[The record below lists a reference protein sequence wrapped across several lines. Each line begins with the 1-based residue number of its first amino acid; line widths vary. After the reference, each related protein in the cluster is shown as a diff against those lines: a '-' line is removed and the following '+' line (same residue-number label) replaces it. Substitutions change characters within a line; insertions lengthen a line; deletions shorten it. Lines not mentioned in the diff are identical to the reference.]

1 MMCLA
6 VPTKIISIDGQM
18 AEVDIGGVGAR
29 ISIALTPTV
38 KVGDY
43 VLVHTGFAIEVLD
56 EAEALETLQM
66 LREMQDSAQQASGC
80 STAGQR

>member
-1 MMCLA
+1 MCLA
-6 VPTKIISIDGQM
+6 VPTRITRINGQL

-29 ISIALTPTV
+29 ISIALTPSA

-56 EAEALETLQM
+56 EAEALES
-66 LREMQDSAQQASGC
+66 LRLLNELDGAAQQGTGC
-80 STAGQR
+80 ATTEPR

>member
-1 MMCLA
+1 MCLA
-6 VPTKIISIDGQM
+6 VPTKITNLHGQM

-29 ISIALTPTV
+29 ISIALTPSA

-56 EAEALETLQM
+56 EAEALETLQLLQELENSASQVPHCSAEG
-66 LREMQDSAQQASGC
+66 LR
-80 STAGQR
+80 

>member
-1 MMCLA
+1 MCLA
-6 VPTKIISIDGQM
+6 VPTRVISINGQL

-29 ISIALTPTV
+29 VSIALTPSV

-56 EAEALETLQM
+56 EAEAMETLRLLQE
-66 LREMQDSAQQASGC
+66 LEDSCSQASDGL
-80 STAGQR
+80 TDGAR

>member
-6 VPTKIISIDGQM
+6 VPTRIISIDGQM

-29 ISIALTPTV
+29 ISIALTPAA
-38 KVGDY
+38 KAGDY

-66 LREMQDSAQQASGC
+66 LKEMQDSAQQAPGC
-80 STAGQR
+80 STAGQQ